1 MLTLQQ
7 LSEIGKEL
15 IGSLDNV
22 KNANDGTAQIQK
34 DREAVFKKY
43 ENFKLF
49 YDKFNDTATQYE
61 TERRWLDGTTY
72 TSIPYSQIE
81 EAAKRSAGNAHFSG
95 AWDKFTP
102 QITANINGN
111 PQTNSG
117 SNENIILNDTF
128 PNKGLLALLSFLTTG
143 QSSGVANHTLD
154 LAYSPGASTIE
165 LVSGTQTVG
174 KYLFISG
181 SGTSALVYVTNAVTT
196 TITITEIIP
205 PTGTIAIG
213 GSVVENIPAFTNTEL
228 NHITS
233 TLYQNILTNLT
244 NFVIT
249 AVTNWK
255 TAVTNQLTQLNL
267 NTDPDHTSEITAA
280 KSSANTAL
288 TAINTWQALPNTG
301 TTGLD
306 SKFTSNN
313 LANLATAYNAR
324 NTFRPTRVSQIT
336 GALGS
341 ASQDGEGNIGGTGL
355 YSQRF
360 KSISLMINSIDGPF
374 YQYYAKLKLIDVNK
388 QSVQNENGKQ
398 ELFGTSVKSTAL
410 AANGTGSNT
419 VSVRSSSGFSIGNT
433 ILVLATSQPDIQAT
447 ITGISGNNITLSKP
461 VPNSFTL
468 LLKATIIKA
477 I

>member
-15 IGSLDNV
+15 IGSLDSV
-22 KNANDGTAQIQK
+22 KNANDSTVQIQK
-34 DREAVFKKY
+34 DREEQYKKY
-43 ENFKLF
+43 VNFKLF
-49 YDKFNDTATQYE
+49 YDKFNDTITQYE

-72 TSIPYSQIE
+72 TAIPYSQIE
-81 EAAKRSAGNAHFSG
+81 EAAKRSAGNAHYSG
-95 AWDKFTP
+95 SWDKLAP
-102 QITANINGN
+102 QITTNINGN

-117 SNENIILNDTF
+117 SNENIVLNDTF
-128 PNKGLLALLSFLTTG
+128 VNKGLLALLSFITTG
-143 QSSGVANHTLD
+143 QSSGVASNSLD
-154 LAYSPGASTIE
+154 TAYSPGAPDIE

-181 SGTSALVYVTNAVTT
+181 SGTSAMVLVTNAVTT

-228 NHITS
+228 NFLTS

-249 AVTNWK
+249 AVANWK
-255 TAVTNQLTQLNL
+255 TAVTNQLAQLNL
-267 NTDPDHTSEITAA
+267 NTDPNATAEITAA
-280 KSSANTAL
+280 KTAANTAL
-288 TAINTWQALPNTG
+288 TAINVWQALPNTG

-306 SKFTSNN
+306 SKFTANN
-313 LANLATAYNAR
+313 LANLATAYGAR
-324 NTFRPTRVSQIT
+324 NTFRPTRVNQIT

-341 ASQDGEGNIGGTGL
+341 ATQDGEGKIGGTGL

-360 KSISLMINSIDGPF
+360 KSISLMINTVDGPWYLYF
-374 YQYYAKLKLIDVNK
+374 IKLKLIDTNK
-388 QSVQNENGKQ
+388 QTVQNEQGKQ
-398 ELFGTSVKSTAL
+398 ELFGTSVRSAAFT
-410 AANGTGSNT
+410 ANGTGSNT

-433 ILVLATSQPDIQAT
+433 VLVLANALDDIQAT

-461 VPNSFTL
+461 IPNSFTL
-468 LLKATIIKA
+468 LLKATIVKA